1 MPTIE
6 TPKRRDF
13 TCPSELVQMWTVYQR
28 LANHLAGI
36 SVKIRC
42 NEVQN
47 ETPLATDKGATEYK
61 TEIYL

>member
-1 MPTIE
+1 
-6 TPKRRDF
+6 
-13 TCPSELVQMWTVYQR
+13 MWTVYQR
-28 LANHLAGI
+28 FADHLAGI